1 MTTSTN
7 LRSVAAEF
15 ALTWPSMYLRLGDD
29 GMLDESTHDTPQ
41 HVPLLY
47 FSTDVELLSAEE
59 IGRRLAMLA
68 EPDDFRHIDPAEGL
82 LPFGMEPGGNLYCF
96 HTGAADGDRVPVVLL
111 QNDGPE
117 DERLAPD
124 LSGFV
129 FGEMLRTATEFYEDD
144 YLGEGGPET
153 ERRHLAADTRA
164 LPGTGPGHGAPRRL
178 RPAAGPP
185 GRRLD
190 CVPRAVGR
198 RASHRHGARVP
209 GATRAAPAVGARVT
223 MLYRGTSSRESPET
237 RSS

>member
-29 GMLDESTHDTPQ
+29 GMPDESTHDTPQ

-144 YLGEGGPET
+144 YLGEGDPKQNAATWLRTHEPYLEPGQVTVLRDVFGWPLVHRDDDSMAFLEPSDAEHLIDTVLEYPERHEPLRLW
-153 ERRHLAADTRA
+153 ER
-164 LPGTGPGHGAPRRL
+164 G
-178 RPAAGPP
+178 
-185 GRRLD
+185 
-190 CVPRAVGR
+190 
-198 RASHRHGARVP
+198 
-209 GATRAAPAVGARVT
+209 
-223 MLYRGTSSRESPET
+223 
-237 RSS
+237 